1 MTSHWCQD
9 SVQVAPNSL
18 AKPNTSLV
26 APNSL
31 NVFDIKSTSQLL
43 SVASNS
49 LSKPNPNNIAVK
61 TTFTQ
66 QNMNSKIFI
75 IIYEII

>member
-1 MTSHWCQD
+1 MTAHWCQD

-31 NVFDIKSTSQLL
+31 NVFD
-43 SVASNS
+43 
-49 LSKPNPNNIAVK
+49 
-61 TTFTQ
+61 F
-66 QNMNSKIFI
+66 
-75 IIYEII
+75 